1 MLYGD
6 ESEIRTWYH
15 INWVT
20 RPLLDWSKAYT
31 CLAFRTHAH
40 NHSIV
45 ATNKRRIPLTEPTI
59 ITDKVKELPW
69 LALTVV
75 VGAEVLDVIGV
86 TVEFAIGK

>member
-1 MLYGD
+1 MIGVK
-6 ESEIRTWYH
+6 H
-15 INWVT
+15 
-20 RPLLDWSKAYT
+20 
-31 CLAFRTHAH
+31 THVLPFAH
-40 NHSIV
+40 MHTITICIV
-45 ATNKRRIPLTEPTI
+45 ATSKRRIPLTEPTI